1 LKQENISPARFFLIY
16 IALGMASLLAI
27 IVVSVYLRNLKYEV
41 TWGLAVSILAS
52 NFLAVWGYSLAILRR
67 QELLRDPEAPDLAYY
82 LGFSLT
88 VGALS
93 FSFLADLGALQVANP
108 QEQAVL
114 RSGLVSGSLA
124 QFGAGL
130 LATLIGLSFKIY
142 LTSQQQRSSTDP
154 TEMYNKFR
162 TEVGSF
168 SSLLRTLSME
178 LSSSINNAGSEIKRS
193 GDLASSSMKEMS
205 ETLQRASQTIAVNIT
220 HERIA
225 APVER
230 FIAELEGISA
240 PLKSANEVIVEFSK
254 QTSGANL
261 AIKAAAAEYLAASQV
276 VRQSAISI
284 DLFSKSISNL
294 NPDLEELNL
303 KLGEFLASCYSGTAS
318 LKVLTENTNLTA
330 NEILINAN
338 KLQELTPALE
348 ASIGR
353 LKILATDITL
363 VSQNARLLSGSVL
376 DLVQSTTNANQ
387 ASSDFSTT
395 LSITAQ
401 QSNNLVEKLD
411 SLSDACVAG
420 LQSLID
426 FQQATNTSSFVVN
439 NFAQN
444 LNTTGEVVFA
454 ATSTISTFSESIG
467 NANREVTSYTRDV
480 NVGTQEFRQSISN
493 FVTGS
498 NGANQSIGVFAGSLD
513 STNRLTLSLNNQ
525 LSGLSA
531 AAESSLTSLQKLQD
545 VTVSTTEATSGLGNA
560 AKVSAESIENSTSQ
574 VITLSS
580 SVLTANSEITKLS
593 NSTNNLNVVAAAQIK
608 LADDHL
614 FKSKVFIENYNNIL
628 NSLERQQK
636 LLGDLEVKLN
646 SLIVNI
652 SNLSNNSLNK

>member
-1 LKQENISPARFFLIY
+1 
-16 IALGMASLLAI
+16 MASLLAI

-284 DLFSKSISNL
+284 DIFSKSISNL

-348 ASIGR
+348 GSIGR

>member
-1 LKQENISPARFFLIY
+1 MKQENISPARFFLIY

-27 IVVSVYLRNLKYEV
+27 IVISVYLRNLKYEV

-108 QEQAVL
+108 LEQAVL

-154 TEMYNKFR
+154 TEMYNQFR

-168 SSLLRTLSME
+168 SSLLRNLSME

-261 AIKAAAAEYLAASQV
+261 AIKTAAAEYLAASQV

-303 KLGEFLASCYSGTAS
+303 KLGEFLASCYSGTSS

-338 KLQELTPALE
+338 KLQELNPALE
-348 ASIGR
+348 GSIGR

-387 ASSDFSTT
+387 ASNDFSTT

-401 QSNNLVEKLD
+401 QSNNLVLKLD
-411 SLSDACVAG
+411 SLSDACVTG
-420 LQSLID
+420 LKSLTD

-444 LNTTGEVVFA
+444 LNSTGEVVLA

-498 NGANQSIGVFAGSLD
+498 NGANQAIGVFSGSLD
-513 STNRLTLSLNNQ
+513 NTSRLTLSLNNQ

-531 AAESSLTSLQKLQD
+531 AAESSLTSLQKMQN
-545 VTVSTTEATSGLGNA
+545 VTVSATEATSSLGNS
-560 AKVSAESIENSTSQ
+560 AKVSAESIQNSTSE
-574 VITLSS
+574 VRTLSN
-580 SVLTANSEITKLS
+580 SVLTANTEITKLS

-628 NSLERQQK
+628 NSVDRQQK

>member
-1 LKQENISPARFFLIY
+1 
-16 IALGMASLLAI
+16 MASLLAI

>member
-1 LKQENISPARFFLIY
+1 MHATSISSRTKKRASPPDERPHPYEATIKADCIKVDAAVTESHAGE
-16 IALGMASLLAI
+16 IA
-27 IVVSVYLRNLKYEV
+27 E
-41 TWGLAVSILAS
+41 
-52 NFLAVWGYSLAILRR
+52 
-67 QELLRDPEAPDLAYY
+67 
-82 LGFSLT
+82 
-88 VGALS
+88 
-93 FSFLADLGALQVANP
+93 
-108 QEQAVL
+108 
-114 RSGLVSGSLA
+114 
-124 QFGAGL
+124 
-130 LATLIGLSFKIY
+130 
-142 LTSQQQRSSTDP
+142 
-154 TEMYNKFR
+154 KFR
-162 TEVGSF
+162 T
-168 SSLLRTLSME
+168 
-178 LSSSINNAGSEIKRS
+178 
-193 GDLASSSMKEMS
+193 
-205 ETLQRASQTIAVNIT
+205 
-220 HERIA
+220 
-225 APVER
+225 
-230 FIAELEGISA
+230 
-240 PLKSANEVIVEFSK
+240 
-254 QTSGANL
+254 
-261 AIKAAAAEYLAASQV
+261 
-276 VRQSAISI
+276 
-284 DLFSKSISNL
+284 
-294 NPDLEELNL
+294 
-303 KLGEFLASCYSGTAS
+303 
-318 LKVLTENTNLTA
+318 
-330 NEILINAN
+330 

-348 ASIGR
+348 GSIGR

-444 LNTTGEVVFA
+444 LNTTGEVVLA
-454 ATSTISTFSESIG
+454 ATSTITTFSESIG

-498 NGANQSIGVFAGSLD
+498 NGANQAIGVFAGSLD
-513 STNRLTLSLNNQ
+513 NTSRLTLSLNNQ
-525 LSGLSA
+525 LSGLSS
-531 AAESSLTSLQKLQD
+531 AAESSLTSLQKMQN
-545 VTVSTTEATSGLGNA
+545 VTVSVTEATSGLGNS
-560 AKVSAESIENSTSQ
+560 AKISGEAIENSSLQ
-574 VITLSS
+574 VKTLSN
-580 SVLTANSEITKLS
+580 SVLTANTEITKLS

-628 NSLERQQK
+628 NSLDRQQK